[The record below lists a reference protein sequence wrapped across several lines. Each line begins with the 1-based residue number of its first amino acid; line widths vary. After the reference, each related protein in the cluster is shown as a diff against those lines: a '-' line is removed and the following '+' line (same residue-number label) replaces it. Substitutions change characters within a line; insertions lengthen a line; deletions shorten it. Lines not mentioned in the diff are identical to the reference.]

1 MPTDVVKVGAAVS
14 VVPRLVEELVK
25 IKVVGATLELVTNV
39 SVAAFVLV
47 VKTAELDGVMSVR
60 GIEVVAEAVA
70 VVESAVE
77 VVNKD
82 EV

>member
-1 MPTDVVKVGAAVS
+1 MPTDVVKVGVAVS

>member
-39 SVAAFVLV
+39 SVAVSTVLRPL
-47 VKTAELDGVMSVR
+47 EQP
-60 GIEVVAEAVA
+60 
-70 VVESAVE
+70 
-77 VVNKD
+77 
-82 EV
+82 